1 MNFTFGK
8 QYRLCSKKKI
18 EEVFQKGNKIHG
30 FPFLSSH
37 LIQAEENPSFKV
49 LLSVPK
55 KFIKK
60 AHDRNYIKRC
70 MREGIRKNKALLEE
84 LLILKG
90 ISVDIAMVYICK
102 ERKVAE
108 EIENKIIDNI
118 KKIKNALQKLPA

>member
-8 QYRLCSKKKI
+8 KYRLCSKKKI
-18 EEVFQKGNKIHG
+18 EEVFQKGVKIHG
-30 FPFLSSH
+30 FPFLSYH
-37 LIQAEENPSFKV
+37 IIQAEEYPSFKV
-49 LLSVPK
+49 LISVPK

-70 MREGIRKNKALLEE
+70 MREGIRKNKELLEE

-90 ISVDIAMVYICK
+90 ISVDIAMVYICR
-102 ERKVAE
+102 ERKEAD
-108 EIENKIIDNI
+108 EIELKIIDNI